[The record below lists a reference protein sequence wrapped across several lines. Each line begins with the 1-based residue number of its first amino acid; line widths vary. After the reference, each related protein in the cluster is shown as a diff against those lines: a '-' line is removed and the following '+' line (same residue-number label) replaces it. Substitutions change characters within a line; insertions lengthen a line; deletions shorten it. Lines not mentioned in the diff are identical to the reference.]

1 MSELEQNPSPQSGGQ
16 GVFEGIRG
24 AKSRDP
30 EVTPAPAE
38 REATAQVSE
47 APSGETAQPTQKT
60 ESGDNE
66 SEVRLRQRTAS
77 LERKLA
83 EMGPWAQVGIALRND
98 PNGEE
103 LLQRLQRG
111 EPILAGSP
119 QDTERGQPAVSPGL
133 SREELTQTLN
143 EREAIK
149 RQIDDLTTMAEERLP
164 HYSKIKKSPQFIG
177 LMDAALAAQW
187 NGSLPLHPDVKEWSD
202 EQASK
207 NYTALALAHEMYLM
221 RNPKVQE
228 AVKEAGKK
236 EERERAGAALAASVS
251 SGTSTS
257 TSGEDRKQTSEE
269 AVKQRMLNARGVGKS
284 FAKAFG

>member
-1 MSELEQNPSPQSGGQ
+1 MSNVEQNPSPQSGGA

-30 EVTPAPAE
+30 EVTSAE
-38 REATAQVSE
+38 TPREQTAQVSE
-47 APSGETAQPTQKT
+47 TPSGDTTPQKT

-66 SEVRLRQRTAS
+66 SEVRLRQRTAN

-98 PNGEE
+98 PDGAE
-103 LLQRLQRG
+103 LLARLQRG
-111 EPILAGSP
+111 EAILAGSP
-119 QDTERGQPAVSPGL
+119 QAAETNGKAAVSPGM
-133 SREELTQTLN
+133 SREELRQELN
-143 EREAIK
+143 ERDAVK
-149 RQIDDLTTMAEERLP
+149 RQIDDLTAMAEERLP
-164 HYSKIKKSPQFIG
+164 HYSKIKKSPQFLGI
-177 LMDAALAAQW
+177 MDAALAATW
-187 NGSLPLHPDVKEWSD
+187 NGSIPLHEDVKDWTN
-202 EQASK
+202 EQAAK
-207 NYTALALAHEMYLM
+207 NYTALAFAHEMYIM

-257 TSGEDRKQTSEE
+257 TSSEDRKLTAEE
-269 AVKQRMLNARGVGKS
+269 TVKQRMLNARGVGKS